1 MFARPALTLLLA
13 LSALAPSLPAF
24 GQSEEDVHANIEAI
38 HGNADGFFEV
48 FSLLQDAVMFGDP
61 VTFGQYSFFPLTVA
75 ANGEVYDLLDAE
87 DLVDNFDSLIM
98 PETLQAI
105 SEQEVADLIVTD
117 EGVGIGDGVIWIS
130 NVCLDDQCSQTQWGI
145 VAINN

>member
-1 MFARPALTLLLA
+1 MFARPALPLLV
-13 LSALAPSLPAF
+13 ALAALVTSLPSF

-61 VTFGQYSFFPLTVA
+61 VTFGQYSFFPLTIA
-75 ANGEVYDLLDAE
+75 ANGEVCDVLDAE

-98 PETLQAI
+98 PETLQAV
-105 SEQEVADLIVTD
+105 SEQDVSDLIVTD

-130 NVCLDDQCSQTQWGI
+130 NVCLDDACSQTQWGI